1 MKTKKIAVLALA
13 VSLAM
18 ILSFVESQIP
28 AFVAI
33 PGVKVGL
40 ANIAVVFALYKLGGK
55 EAALISLVRVFMV
68 SVLFGTAVSLFYS
81 VAGAVLSL
89 TGMVLLK
96 RTGLFSTVA
105 VSVTGGVLHNVGQIL
120 MACFLLETNV
130 IRYYLPFLI
139 LSGVIAGVVV
149 GVTAAVMVKR
159 VDVKY

>member
-13 VSLAM
+13 IALAM

-33 PGVKVGL
+33 PGVKIGL
-40 ANIAVVFALYKLGGK
+40 ANIAVVFVLYKLGWK
-55 EAALISLVRVFMV
+55 EAVLISLVRVFMV

-89 TGMVLLK
+89 TGMVLLRK
-96 RTGLFSTVA
+96 TGLFSTVA

-120 MACFLLETNV
+120 MVCLLLETNV
-130 IRYYLPFLI
+130 IVYYLPFLI
-139 LSGVIAGVVV
+139 LSGVIAGVVI
-149 GVTAAVMVKR
+149 GVVSAIMVNR
-159 VDVKY
+159 VQVEC

>member
-13 VSLAM
+13 IALAM

-33 PGVKVGL
+33 PGVKIGL
-40 ANIAVVFALYKLGGK
+40 ANIAVVFVLYKLGWK
-55 EAALISLVRVFMV
+55 EAVLISLVRVFMV

-96 RTGLFSTVA
+96 KTGLFSTVA

-120 MACFLLETNV
+120 MACLLLETNV
-130 IRYYLPFLI
+130 IVYYLPFLI
-139 LSGVIAGVVV
+139 LSGVIAGVVI
-149 GVTAAVMVKR
+149 GVVAAIMVNR
-159 VDVKY
+159 VQVKC

>member
-13 VSLAM
+13 IALAM

-40 ANIAVVFALYKLGGK
+40 ANIAVVFVLYKLGWK
-55 EAALISLVRVFMV
+55 EAVLISLVRVFMV

-96 RTGLFSTVA
+96 KTGLFSTVA
-105 VSVTGGVLHNVGQIL
+105 VSVTGGVLHNIGQIL
-120 MACFLLETNV
+120 MACLLLETNV
-130 IRYYLPFLI
+130 IVYYLPFLI
-139 LSGVIAGVVV
+139 LSGVIAGVVI
-149 GVTAAVMVKR
+149 GVVSAIMVNR
-159 VDVKY
+159 VQVEC

>member
-13 VSLAM
+13 IALAM

-28 AFVAI
+28 ALVAI

-40 ANIAVVFALYKLGGK
+40 ANIAVVFVLYKLGWK
-55 EAALISLVRVFMV
+55 EAVLISLVRVFMV

-96 RTGLFSTVA
+96 KTGLFSTVA

-130 IRYYLPFLI
+130 IKYYLPFLI
-139 LSGVIAGVVV
+139 LSGVIAGVVI
-149 GVTAAVMVKR
+149 GVVAAVMVKR

>member
-13 VSLAM
+13 IALAM

-33 PGVKVGL
+33 PGVKIGL
-40 ANIAVVFALYKLGGK
+40 ANIAVVFVLYKLGWK
-55 EAALISLVRVFMV
+55 EAVLISLVRVVMV
-68 SVLFGTAVSLFYS
+68 SMLFGTLVSLFYS

-96 RTGLFSTVA
+96 KTGLFSTVA

-120 MACFLLETNV
+120 MACLLLETNV
-130 IRYYLPFLI
+130 IVYYLPFLI
-139 LSGVIAGVVV
+139 LSGVIAGVVI
-149 GVTAAVMVKR
+149 GVVSAIMVNR
-159 VDVKY
+159 VQVEC